1 MSLLASGSGALL
13 ASGSLPDAGDRPT
26 PRSTLTVDRCA
37 GADRR
42 MAFADI
48 LAETGSAAAARRVT
62 STSGEGT
69 DHAPV
74 RRARAQPTRPGSPAD
89 LGSAEARFSAGK
101 SAPAAGILA
110 PAETTGHAEDVVTRH
125 SSPRAGQVG
134 PLGSAQ
140 GARAPQG
147 TRSAQ
152 GARSAHAG
160 TVQTSTSTPGFFAQ
174 GATTGPSFSDSH
186 GQDASGAAPGRST
199 RASDGEAGSNRV
211 RVRSSVRNLAGDA
224 ARPTT
229 PETSRPEGRRPR
241 AASRAEP
248 VTAVWRRATVPG
260 ATVGA
265 RGGSTEGGSA
275 SGAARLASSARLL
288 APVAGRQASEARGAT
303 SQPTGAT
310 AEAGSRVS
318 EPPPSFGS
326 AWTPAD
332 GLPSGTAAQ
341 ARQLDMPGVAA
352 QLVRVISVPRVT
364 AEGTYTVQV
373 VLHPVELGEVSAR
386 ITARESGLSVH
397 LVAASDLGTEALQRA
412 LPELRTALSA
422 FGTKTTVTLGTRRAH
437 GTGRSSS
444 WPTGDGTGAGTR
456 GGGAQPRRGS
466 GLGPEPTPR
475 AGMLG
480 PVDPLGPPPPRSERP
495 RGRTGN
501 VLDVRV

>member
-1 MSLLASGSGALL
+1 M
-13 ASGSLPDAGDRPT
+13 
-26 PRSTLTVDRCA
+26 
-37 GADRR
+37 
-42 MAFADI
+42 
-48 LAETGSAAAARRVT
+48 
-62 STSGEGT
+62 
-69 DHAPV
+69 
-74 RRARAQPTRPGSPAD
+74 
-89 LGSAEARFSAGK
+89 
-101 SAPAAGILA
+101 
-110 PAETTGHAEDVVTRH
+110 
-125 SSPRAGQVG
+125 
-134 PLGSAQ
+134 
-140 GARAPQG
+140 
-147 TRSAQ
+147 
-152 GARSAHAG
+152 
-160 TVQTSTSTPGFFAQ
+160 
-174 GATTGPSFSDSH
+174 
-186 GQDASGAAPGRST
+186 
-199 RASDGEAGSNRV
+199 
-211 RVRSSVRNLAGDA
+211 
-224 ARPTT
+224 
-229 PETSRPEGRRPR
+229 
-241 AASRAEP
+241 
-248 VTAVWRRATVPG
+248 TAVWRRATVPG